1 MSEESDQERSLPA
14 TPKRLEE
21 ARQEGQIA
29 RSREL
34 AASLVLVSAAG
45 AFWWMGP
52 QAASGLAAVMRSGL
66 VFDHASALDSAR
78 MLMRLD
84 ESAREG
90 LMLMLPLFALLAT
103 AAIGGGMA
111 LGGWMFSDKSLMPD
125 FTRMSPARG
134 LGQMFSTHGL
144 MELCK
149 ALLKAALFLGVTG
162 LLIWNN
168 REELMALGSLAPE
181 AALASASRLL
191 AITFVSLA
199 GCTAIVAGIDV
210 PWQLWSHAKQLRM
223 SLEEV
228 KREMRESEGDP
239 QMKARIRSQQ
249 RDAARNRMMSE
260 VPKADVVVTNPTHYA
275 VALSYREGQRAPRV
289 VAKGQHLLA
298 LKIREVAAAAGVPVL
313 EAPPLAR
320 ALHRHGELGRD
331 IPWELYEAVALVL
344 AWVMQTRAG
353 MRGTRLPTD
362 LPVPEAW
369 GAIEEG
375 A

>member
-1 MSEESDQERSLPA
+1 MSEESDAERSLPA
-14 TPKRLEE
+14 TARRLED

-34 AASLVLVSAAG
+34 AASLVMVAAAG

-52 QAASGLAAVMRSGL
+52 QAAAGLAALMRSGL

-78 MLMRLD
+78 MLIRLD
-84 ESAREG
+84 SSAREG
-90 LMLMLPLFALLAT
+90 LVLMLPLFALLAA
-103 AAIGGGMA
+103 AAIGGGIA
-111 LGGWMFSDKSLMPD
+111 LGGWLFSDKAFSPD
-125 FTRMSPARG
+125 FTRMSPSRG
-134 LGQMFSTHGL
+134 LGQMFSMHGL
-144 MELCK
+144 MELAK

-181 AALASASRLL
+181 AALARSSRLL
-191 AITFVSLA
+191 AVTFVVLA
-199 GCTAIVAGIDV
+199 GCTALIAGIDV

-228 KREMRESEGDP
+228 KREMRESDGDP
-239 QMKARIRSQQ
+239 QLKARIRSQQ

-275 VALSYREGQRAPRV
+275 VALAYREGQRAPRV

-298 LKIREVAAAAGVPVL
+298 LKIREVAAEAGVPVL
-313 EAPPLAR
+313 EAAPLAR
-320 ALHRHGELGRD
+320 ALHRHGELGQD

-353 MRGTRLPTD
+353 IHAARLPSD
-362 LPVPEAW
+362 LPVPPAW
-369 GAIEEG
+369 GALKEG

>member
-1 MSEESDQERSLPA
+1 MSEESDAERSLPA
-14 TPKRLEE
+14 TARRLED

-34 AASLVLVSAAG
+34 AASLVMVAAAG

-52 QAASGLAAVMRSGL
+52 QAAAGLAALMRSGL

-78 MLMRLD
+78 MLIRLD
-84 ESAREG
+84 SSAREG
-90 LMLMLPLFALLAT
+90 LVLMLPLFALLAA
-103 AAIGGGMA
+103 AAIGGGIA
-111 LGGWMFSDKSLMPD
+111 LGGWLFSDKAFSPD
-125 FTRMSPARG
+125 FTRMSPSRG
-134 LGQMFSTHGL
+134 LGQMFSMHGL
-144 MELCK
+144 MELAK

-181 AALASASRLL
+181 AALARSSRLL
-191 AITFVSLA
+191 AVTFVALA
-199 GCTAIVAGIDV
+199 GCTALIAGIDV

-228 KREMRESEGDP
+228 KREMRESDGDP
-239 QMKARIRSQQ
+239 QLKARIRSQQ

-275 VALSYREGQRAPRV
+275 VALAYREGQRAPRV

-298 LKIREVAAAAGVPVL
+298 LKIREVAAEAGVPVL
-313 EAPPLAR
+313 EAAPLAR
-320 ALHRHGELGRD
+320 ALHRHGELGQD

-353 MRGTRLPTD
+353 IHAARLPSD
-362 LPVPEAW
+362 LPVPPAW
-369 GAIEEG
+369 GALKEG